1 MRAAYETYHELG
13 PDYVTNR
20 DPERQTKRLERLGHH
35 VTLTE
40 RSWLPQ
46 RTFHARQI
54 RLRRPRRP
62 LSRQGRTVTQ
72 AAPAATAT
80 PWGLWPTE
88 NVSMT

>member
-1 MRAAYETYHELG
+1 VRAAYETYHELG
-13 PDYVTNR
+13 SDYFTNR
-20 DPERQTKRLERLGHH
+20 DPERQTKRLEPLAHH

-40 RSWLPQ
+40 RSSLRE

-62 LSRQGRTVTQ
+62 LSRQGRTVTH
-72 AAPAATAT
+72 AAPPATAT